1 MKKKVFSSWLMDI
14 AKYIVTAL
22 ILSTALSDKEYGLY
36 YYLSCLVVVAI
47 IVFVG
52 LSLLNEPKKE
62 KKKKKSNN

>member
-22 ILSTALSDKEYGLY
+22 ILSTALSDKEYSLY
-36 YYLSCLVVVAI
+36 YYLGCLVVVAL

-52 LSLLNEPKKE
+52 LSLLNEPKK
-62 KKKKKSNN
+62 KKKKK